1 MGVVQFTKANVTLT
15 VSLSLL
21 LYASTPRP
29 VLAILG
35 ESSATVKHDQ
45 ARLNSTHRSQSEAGY
60 TIHTLET
67 PGLVIR
73 EYTSPDGMVFGLSW
87 RQHTGLLNLESL
99 FGTYYG
105 EYSQAVAQQARQS
118 PRFQR
123 IETDHLIV
131 ERGGRMGA
139 TWGRAWIVAL
149 LPPGIFKEQI
159 Q

>member
-1 MGVVQFTKANVTLT
+1 MGVVQFTKATVTLT

-21 LYASTPRP
+21 LYASTPIP

-35 ESSATVKHDQ
+35 ESSATVEHDQ
-45 ARLNSTHRSQSEAGY
+45 ARLNSTHRSHPEAGY
-60 TIHTLET
+60 TIHTLEA

-73 EYTSPDGMVFGLSW
+73 EYTSSDGMVFGLSW
-87 RQHTGLLNLESL
+87 RHHTGLLNLESL

-118 PRFQR
+118 QRFHR
-123 IETDHLIV
+123 IESEHLIV

-139 TWGRAWIVAL
+139 TWGRAWIVPL
-149 LPPGIFKEQI
+149 LPPGISKDSI